1 MAKKKK
7 IYPKCKLTTTTHPT
21 LTWDGYVTPCCLL
34 AAIPFQEVK
43 KLVGKKLEQLHI
55 SSGTIDEINRSEAMY
70 LIEKSFTEN
79 PMEQCKR
86 MCGKPPA
93 EAKDGTE
100 WMDCLSPYT
109 IFKK

>member
-21 LTWDGYVTPCCLL
+21 LTWDGYVVPCCLL

-43 KLVGKKLEQLHI
+43 KLVGTKIEQLHV

-79 PMEQCKR
+79 PMKQCRR
-86 MCGKPPA
+86 MCGEPPA
-93 EAKDGTE
+93 EFKDGTK
-100 WMDCLSPYT
+100 WMDCLTPYT
-109 IFKK
+109 EFKK